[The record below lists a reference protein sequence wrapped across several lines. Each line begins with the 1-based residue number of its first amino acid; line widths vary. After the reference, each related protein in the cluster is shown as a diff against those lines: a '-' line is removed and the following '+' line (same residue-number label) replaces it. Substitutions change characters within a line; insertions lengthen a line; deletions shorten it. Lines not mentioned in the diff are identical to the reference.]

1 MWCKLQLVWL
11 SMQALNTN
19 QGHTLRIKQDT
30 SVTRHI
36 WPPPLRQRDRLPASL
51 QDPWWRQSRWDGWD
65 GCFGSAALYF
75 LRLSKPTSVCEE
87 SVFFFLLTIRS
98 QGSWRNPYGIP
109 TDPWQLNSLLP
120 SSTKNLPA
128 MGATS
133 LHPVVNMVSTSWGSP
148 AIAVARAAGH
158 PAVHGWC
165 PESIADSDVES
176 VEHPGRIS
184 SHQFQYTI
192 QRKLWLLIQKPPA
205 GDVASLQKAS
215 NMTAVM

>member
-1 MWCKLQLVWL
+1 MTLHASSEYKPRAHPPNKTRHKCHKTHLATSSPSEGPPPSLFAGSLVNMLRQENHVRVALGWLRWVFRICCTLHFETLQ
-11 SMQALNTN
+11 T
-19 QGHTLRIKQDT
+19 TLR
-30 SVTRHI
+30 
-36 WPPPLRQRDRLPASL
+36 L
-51 QDPWWRQSRWDGWD
+51 WRKW
-65 GCFGSAALYF
+65 C
-75 LRLSKPTSVCEE
+75 
-87 SVFFFLLTIRS
+87 FFFLLTIRS
-98 QGSWRNPYGIP
+98 QRSGRNPYGIP

-176 VEHPGRIS
+176 VEHPGHIEPSIS
-184 SHQFQYTI
+184 I
-192 QRKLWLLIQKPPA
+192 RKTKETMII
-205 GDVASLQKAS
+205 D
-215 NMTAVM
+215 

>member
-1 MWCKLQLVWL
+1 M
-11 SMQALNTN
+11 S
-19 QGHTLRIKQDT
+19 QDT
-30 SVTRHI
+30 SGHLLSVRGTASQPLCRILGDDSRAGMVEMGVSDLLHSTF
-36 WPPPLRQRDRLPASL
+36 WDSLNQPP
-51 QDPWWRQSRWDGWD
+51 
-65 GCFGSAALYF
+65 
-75 LRLSKPTSVCEE
+75 SVKK
-87 SVFFFLLTIRS
+87 VFFFLLTIRS

-192 QRKLWLLIQKPPA
+192 QRKLWLLIEKPPA